1 MTQASA
7 RALPS
12 APAMATTFPEVLQE
26 ACLPAQASHCGK
38 RGETWLDQ
46 TILKVFSN
54 LNDSRILYQ
63 SLMIH

>member
-1 MTQASA
+1 
-7 RALPS
+7 
-12 APAMATTFPEVLQE
+12 MATTFPEVLQE